1 MDSAG
6 SGAPPEARPRAQS
19 PSWDSSE
26 SSDAG
31 HTNFF
36 ATTKFFACLDLKE
49 SQELYE
55 ASQLVIFC
63 GR

>member
-1 MDSAG
+1 M
-6 SGAPPEARPRAQS
+6 RPRAQS

-26 SSDAG
+26 SSDAD
-31 HTNFF
+31 HANFF

-55 ASQLVIFC
+55 ASQLVRLLLQLTTC
-63 GR
+63 WCL